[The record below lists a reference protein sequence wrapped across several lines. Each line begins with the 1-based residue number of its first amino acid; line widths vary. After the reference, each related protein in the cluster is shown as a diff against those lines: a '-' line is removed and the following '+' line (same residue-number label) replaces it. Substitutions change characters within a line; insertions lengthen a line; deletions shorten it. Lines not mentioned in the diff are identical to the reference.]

1 MSSNKKTIVNPVL
14 ATRIASIGI
23 GASAF
28 SCLDYLFESFCFCV
42 NLESKKKKICFLS
55 FVSFLFIGFR
65 FVNFCLG
72 FITFVS
78 CLCSCSC
85 ASEPSLGV
93 RVSSH
98 KFGALFTASRFL
110 FVFEFVSTLSFL
122 PLLSLQIRPL

>member
-23 GASAF
+23 RASAF

-98 KFGALFTASRFL
+98 KFGG
-110 FVFEFVSTLSFL
+110 FVYCV
-122 PLLSLQIRPL
+122 